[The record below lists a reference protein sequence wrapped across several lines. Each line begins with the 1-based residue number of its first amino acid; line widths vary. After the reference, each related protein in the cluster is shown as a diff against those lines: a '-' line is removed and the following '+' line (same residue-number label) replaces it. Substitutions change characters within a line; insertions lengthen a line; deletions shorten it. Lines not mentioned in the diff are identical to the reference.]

1 MTKKVER
8 TFQTKKWNESNQLK
22 SNRKDI
28 VKILKI
34 FTKKNEAK
42 RKDINFIRFLNSKGI
57 DIERANNKK

>member
-42 RKDINFIRFLNSKGI
+42 RKDINFIRFLSSKGI
-57 DIERANNKK
+57 DIESANNKK